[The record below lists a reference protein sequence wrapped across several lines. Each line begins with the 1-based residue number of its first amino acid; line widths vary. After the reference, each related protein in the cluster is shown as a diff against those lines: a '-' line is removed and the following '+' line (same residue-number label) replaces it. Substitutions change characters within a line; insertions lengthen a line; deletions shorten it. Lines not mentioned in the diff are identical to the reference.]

1 MRSVPKVDSAAL
13 EDTAK
18 SALRRRSAR
27 PRDLNRLFVRRRK
40 QSTDR
45 LRRHFPISSKQPV
58 RTAKA
63 VRTGSV
69 RYFHFVKA
77 ICVLITDRRRST
89 ARSVSS
95 LSKKLCGT
103 ACNRTGSVKVPTKA
117 HSSQIPYTAFPE
129 KSAVPSPLRQAFR
142 IPCLRLQARY
152 ARRSPT
158 ER

>member
-27 PRDLNRLFVRRRK
+27 PQDLNRLFVRRRK

-45 LRRHFPISSKQPV
+45 LRRHFSDTVK
-58 RTAKA
+58 TACADSFA
-63 VRTGSV
+63 VRAGSV

-103 ACNRTGSVKVPTKA
+103 AHSRAGSVKVPTKA

-142 IPCLRLQARY
+142 IPFLRLQARY
-152 ARRSPT
+152 ARRSPS